1 MIRGRGEMGKDD
13 RRQRKDDRRQRAED
27 SEETLEVGGALRFR
41 LEAAAFASWLRRAKE
56 DRGRGRFIRE
66 LEN

>member
-13 RRQRKDDRRQRAED
+13 RRQRKDDRRQKAED
-27 SEETLEVGGALRFR
+27 SEETLEVAGALRFR
-41 LEAAAFASWLRRAKE
+41 LEAG